1 MIYGDFQWWIGT
13 VEDVND
19 PEKIGRYRVRILG
32 FHTSDKSVLATEDL
46 PWAMTVQPTSSAAI
60 SGIGN
65 TNIGLVNG
73 STVVGFFTV
82 GFDTD
87 ITLSMKRK

>member
-32 FHTSDKSVLATEDL
+32 FHTSDKSILATEDSPTL
-46 PWAMTVQPTSSAAI
+46 FLPTSS
-60 SGIGN
+60 SR
-65 TNIGLVNG
+65 LLSNG
-73 STVVGFFTV
+73 
-82 GFDTD
+82 
-87 ITLSMKRK
+87 